1 MSDLAIVVQK
11 VYDWTLRILPKVE
24 KFPQAYRFSVG
35 QNLIA
40 SSLDMLMNLVD
51 VTHTKKNASSLAS
64 AVRNC
69 NSSVDRS

>member
-40 SSLDMLMNLVD
+40 SSLDLLMNLVA
-51 VTHTKKNASSLAS
+51 TYTKKNAKQPGECRAEL
-64 AVRNC
+64 
-69 NSSVDRS
+69 